1 METLLLAEM
10 RRYDDPW
17 RLWDQPDDGLT
28 PPPAGQ
34 AKANSAGGANRAGK
48 ANAAGG
54 AGKKRKQNQPAAAGA
69 SGG

>member
-1 METLLLAEM
+1 MESLLLAEM

-34 AKANSAGGANRAGK
+34 AKANGAGK
-48 ANAAGG
+48 ANMGNG
-54 AGKKRKQNQPAAAGA
+54 SGKKKKQNQPAAAGA